1 MAQKERIERP
11 AQTVKSIVAPISND
25 LKTKVATAFQAVV
38 TAIKVKHLGE

>member
-11 AQTVKSIVAPISND
+11 AQTIKAIVAPISSE
-25 LKTKVATAFQAVV
+25 LKTKVATAFRAVV

>member
-1 MAQKERIERP
+1 MAVKERIERP
-11 AQTVKSIVAPISND
+11 AQTIKAIIAPISSE